1 MLSVEITHKVGALDL
16 SVRFECGSAV
26 TALFG
31 RSGAG
36 KTTIVSAIAGL
47 MQPSAGRIVLDEVVF
62 FDANRGI
69 NVPASDRRIG
79 YVFQE
84 GRLFPHLDVRRNLT
98 FSRWFRKDPEGRRHL
113 DAVVTLLGLGGL
125 LTRRPA
131 DLSGGERQRVAIG
144 RALLSQ
150 PRLLLLDEP
159 LSALDIMRK
168 SEILRHLELLRDETR
183 IPMVYVSHAIEEVVR
198 LASDVVLLSDG
209 RVVASGPVD
218 QVLSDS
224 SSRPYSGR
232 YEAGAVIVGR
242 VLAQDTESGL
252 GRIGFT
258 GGELQVADLDALPGE
273 TVRVRIRARDVAL
286 AIEAPRGTTIRNILA
301 GQVTRIVETEGSMA
315 EADVDVGGARI
326 IARVTRQSIRDLR
339 IGPGTMV
346 YALVKAIALDRHA
359 VGYA

>member
-1 MLSVEITHKVGALDL
+1 
-16 SVRFECGSAV
+16 
-26 TALFG
+26 
-31 RSGAG
+31 
-36 KTTIVSAIAGL
+36 
-47 MQPSAGRIVLDEVVF
+47 
-62 FDANRGI
+62 
-69 NVPASDRRIG
+69 
-79 YVFQE
+79 
-84 GRLFPHLDVRRNLT
+84 
-98 FSRWFRKDPEGRRHL
+98 
-113 DAVVTLLGLGGL
+113 
-125 LTRRPA
+125 
-131 DLSGGERQRVAIG
+131 
-144 RALLSQ
+144 
-150 PRLLLLDEP
+150 
-159 LSALDIMRK
+159 MRK